1 MRFGQLHLFEQP
13 AGRSEKQIM
22 DEQFDIMVQAEEYG
36 YDSIWPAEHHFRE
49 YGHCATPAL
58 VLAALAARTKR
69 IRLGTGVV
77 VLPLNHP
84 VRIAEDYAMLDLL
97 SNGRVDLG
105 IGRGY
110 QPHEYQGYGVDQ
122 SRSRDIFRESV
133 EVIEKAWGEEQFSY
147 QGEFYQFEDLSVY
160 PKPLQKPHPPIWMA
174 SLSPGS
180 FELCGRF
187 GYNLLCA
194 PIFGF
199 DVNKGAEQIQQY
211 RDALTAHGRNP
222 ADYQIAGLT
231 MTYVADTTQQALEE
245 FKDGVMWYM
254 RTFAKYVAPPKG
266 QPAIPTFEMY
276 AQIRDLLELA
286 EWDRIVK
293 AGAVICGSPDEVV
306 DRLGQIG
313 ELCGFTE
320 HLGWTRIGGLAH
332 DKVMH
337 SMELMASKVIPQM
350 KGIGA
355 AAS

>member
-1 MRFGQLHLFEQP
+1 MRFGQLHLFEHP
-13 AGRSEKQIM
+13 SGRTEKQVT
-22 DEQFDIMVQAEEYG
+22 DEQFDIMVQAEDYG
-36 YDSIWPAEHHFRE
+36 FDSVWPAEHHFRE
-49 YGHCATPAL
+49 YGHCGTPAL
-58 VLAALAARTKR
+58 VLAALAARTKT

-84 VRIAEDYAMLDLL
+84 IRIAEDYAFLDLL
-97 SNGRVDLG
+97 SDGRVDLG
-105 IGRGY
+105 LGRGY
-110 QPHEYQGYGVDQ
+110 QPHEYQGFAVDQ

-133 EVIEKAWGEEQFSY
+133 EVIQKAWTEEKFSY
-147 QGEFYQFEDLSVY
+147 QGEFYQFEDVEVR
-160 PKPLQKPHPPIWMA
+160 PKPLQQPHPPIWMA
-174 SLSPGS
+174 SLSPET
-180 FELCGRF
+180 FDLCGRY

-211 RDALTAHGRNP
+211 RDALKAHGRDP

-245 FKDGVMWYM
+245 FQEGVMWYM
-254 RTFAKYVAPPKG
+254 RTFAKYVSTPKG
-266 QPAIPTFEMY
+266 QPAIPTYEMY

-286 EWDRIVK
+286 EWDRIVN
-293 AGAVICGSPDEVV
+293 AGAVVCGSPDEVV
-306 DRLGQIG
+306 NRLGEIS

-337 SMELMASKVIPQM
+337 HMELMGSKVIPQL

-355 AAS
+355 VKA